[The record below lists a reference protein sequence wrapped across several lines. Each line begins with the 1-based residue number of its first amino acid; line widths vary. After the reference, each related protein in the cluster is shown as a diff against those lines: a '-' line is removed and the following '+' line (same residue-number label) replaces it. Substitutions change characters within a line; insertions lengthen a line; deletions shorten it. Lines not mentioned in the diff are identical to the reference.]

1 MRIISIDA
9 YDGIRQ
15 VFKDYWTA
23 YGGWRA
29 LFHSGYF
36 HLAIILT
43 VCLSPRWLSVDW
55 PDDVIDVIPS
65 VLGFSLGGYAMLLAF
80 GDRSFLRMLS
90 EPVEPNKASYFVEL
104 NASFVHFIILQ
115 TITIFLALIGKA
127 YVSSSASP
135 LQLAFAALSYMLFL
149 ILDSFI

>member
-1 MRIISIDA
+1 
-9 YDGIRQ
+9 
-15 VFKDYWTA
+15 
-23 YGGWRA
+23 
-29 LFHSGYF
+29 
-36 HLAIILT
+36 
-43 VCLSPRWLSVDW
+43 
-55 PDDVIDVIPS
+55 
-65 VLGFSLGGYAMLLAF
+65 MLLAF

-149 ILDSFI
+149 YSLSAALAATMAIFRVATLYAEVAALSKKSDRDCRGLRGPDQDS